1 VHRVKK
7 LNYQSS
13 YWERETF
20 LQKADLA
27 IIGSGI
33 VGLSAALKARQL
45 SPSARI
51 VILER
56 GPLPIGASTRNAG
69 FACFGSITELLSDL
83 QASEAEAVYELLSK
97 RWQGLRKLRQ
107 RVGDVQLGFEQ
118 LGGYELFRQEEQGV
132 FEQCMEI
139 MPEINRRLEYLIG
152 EKEVFTLADED
163 INRFGLGHTRHL
175 IKSRVE
181 GQLHTGRMMKSL
193 LNLAER
199 AGITIYNGVPITAIE
214 ETGSGVKLQTDYGWE
229 LSAGKV
235 LVATNGFARQL
246 LSGLE
251 VKPAR
256 NQVLVTRP
264 VQGLKLKGAF
274 HYNQGFY
281 YFRNIDGRILL
292 GGGRNLALEAET
304 TDQFGTSQNIKGALE
319 HILHTV
325 VAPDSEV
332 EVDYWWSGILGVG
345 TQKTPIVKPYSDHIA
360 IAVRLGGMGVAIGSL
375 VGEEGAE
382 LIMS

>member
-1 VHRVKK
+1 MLPEEK

-20 LQKADLA
+20 LQNADLA

-33 VGLSAALKARQL
+33 VGLSAALRARQL
-45 SPSARI
+45 ATTARI
-51 VILER
+51 IILER

-83 QASEAEAVYELLSK
+83 QISEEEAVYDLFGK
-97 RWQGLRKLRQ
+97 RWRGLQKLRQ

-118 LGGYELFRQEEQGV
+118 WGGYELFQPKEQQV
-132 FEQCMEI
+132 FDQCMA
-139 MPEINRRLEYLIG
+139 MRPEINRRLEDLIG

-163 INRFGLGHTRHL
+163 IDRFGLGRTRHL

-181 GQLHTGRMMKSL
+181 GQLHTGRMMASL
-193 LNLAER
+193 LKLAER
-199 AGITIYNGVPITAIE
+199 AGIRIYNGVPVADIQ
-214 ETGSGVKLQTDYGWE
+214 ETGNGVRVQTAYGWE

-235 LVATNGFARQL
+235 LIATNGFARQL
-246 LSGLE
+246 LSSLE
-251 VKPAR
+251 VEPAR
-256 NQVLVTRP
+256 NQVLVTKP
-264 VQGLKLKGAF
+264 VRGLKLKGAF
-274 HYNQGFY
+274 HYDRGFY

-292 GGGRNLALEAET
+292 GGGRNLALKAET
-304 TDQFGTSQNIKGALE
+304 TDQFGTSSAIRSALTD
-319 HILHTV
+319 ILHQV
-325 VAPDSEV
+325 VAPGHDV
-332 EVDYWWSGILGVG
+332 EIDYWWSGILGVG
-345 TQKTPIVKPYSDHIA
+345 RQKVPIVQPYSDHAA

-382 LIMS
+382 LLMS